1 MEAKPRGQTNEASAH
16 LVSAVVK
23 SDRQAGWVPPVIPFI
38 QCGTLVC
45 EMILLTFKEDL
56 LAKVEQLWKYP
67 RLMSVPKQRDSG
79 KAFNNPHFFFS

>member
-1 MEAKPRGQTNEASAH
+1 M
-16 LVSAVVK
+16 SAVVK
-23 SDRQAGWVPPVIPFI
+23 RDRQAGWVPPVIPFI

-79 KAFNNPHFFFS
+79 KALNNPHFSSAKLSLGKSKSRLRDGED